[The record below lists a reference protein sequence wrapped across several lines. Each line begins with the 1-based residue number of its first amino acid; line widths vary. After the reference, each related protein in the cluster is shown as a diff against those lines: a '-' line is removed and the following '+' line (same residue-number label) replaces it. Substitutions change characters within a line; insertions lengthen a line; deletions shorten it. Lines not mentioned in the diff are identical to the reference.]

1 MARRELLQEAAEWL
15 VRLQSEEKSAALA
28 AEFER
33 WRGRSP
39 DHAAAWRSA
48 ESVLQSF
55 RQLPGGIGRQTLS
68 RIRGEGRRRLLR
80 GLGAV
85 ALAAPGAW
93 LLCRQRPWDAWQADY
108 RTAVG
113 ERQTVHL
120 ADGSHLTLN
129 TASAVDVRFSD
140 RERRLRLVA
149 GEVLIAT
156 ARDPLPLARP
166 FVVQTGEGELRPLGT
181 RFSVRQLSGATR
193 LAVYEGAVEIA
204 AGGGRQ
210 VLHAGEQAVFDARRT
225 GATQPASDS
234 DTLWREG
241 MLVARNMRLADWVEE
256 IGRYRPGV
264 LRCHPAV
271 AELRVSGAFP
281 LDDTDASLDALVRTR
296 PLALRSATRYW
307 VSLEPP
313 G

>member
-1 MARRELLQEAAEWL
+1 MPRNELLKEAADWL
-15 VRLQSEEKSAALA
+15 VRLQSEEKSPALA

-39 DHAAAWRSA
+39 EHAAAWRSA

-55 RQLPGGIGRQTLS
+55 RQLPGGIGRQALS
-68 RIRGEGRRRLLR
+68 RIRGNGRRRFLR
-80 GLGAV
+80 GLGALG
-85 ALAAPGAW
+85 LAAPGAW
-93 LLCRQRPWDAWQADY
+93 LLWRHRPWDAWQADY

-120 ADGSHLTLN
+120 ADGSRLTLN
-129 TASAVDVRFSD
+129 TASAVDVLFGD

-156 ARDPLPLARP
+156 AGDPRP
-166 FVVQTGEGELRPLGT
+166 FVVQTGEGELRPIGT
-181 RFSVRQLSGATR
+181 RFSVRQLPDATR
-193 LAVYEGAVEIA
+193 LAVYAGAVEIA
-204 AGGGRQ
+204 AGNGARQ
-210 VLHAGEQAVFDARRT
+210 VLHAGEQAVFDARRI
-225 GATQPASDS
+225 GAAQPADDS

-241 MLVARNMRLADWVEE
+241 MLVARDMRLADWVEE
-256 IGRYRPGV
+256 IARYRPGV

-296 PLALRSATRYW
+296 PLALRSTTRYW
-307 VSLEPP
+307 VSLEPR